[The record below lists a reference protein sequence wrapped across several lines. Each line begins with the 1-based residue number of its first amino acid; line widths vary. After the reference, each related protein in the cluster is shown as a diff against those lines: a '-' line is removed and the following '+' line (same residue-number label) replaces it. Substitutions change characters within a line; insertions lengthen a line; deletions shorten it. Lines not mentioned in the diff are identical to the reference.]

1 MEKGD
6 NPEQQLSENT
16 LNDLNDS
23 MLSVPPLYFPHYT
36 AAEKCLIIEYKFQI

>member
-16 LNDLNDS
+16 LNDPYS